1 MSSRQVHGVLALST
15 LLKLA
20 FFGGL
25 FFGLLTMLTGFA
37 LYGERYELGAFIAQ
51 PFFFSLGLCFVA
63 LVGYLPY
70 RFLARRRKL
79 RMHVISYS
87 SD

>member
-1 MSSRQVHGVLALST
+1 MASRQIHGYLSLTT

-25 FFGLLTMLTGFA
+25 LFGLLTMLIGFA
-37 LYGERYELGAFIAQ
+37 VYGERYELGAFIAQ
-51 PFFFSLGLCFVA
+51 PFFFSLGLCFIT
-63 LVGYLPY
+63 LVGYWPY
-70 RFLARRRKL
+70 RWLARRRKL

-87 SD
+87 PD